1 MQSTK
6 ELLVGPW
13 QQGLLVMKDNKRQA
27 PAVPPGAKYIG
38 IRQLRD
44 RYGSVSQMWVERK
57 LKFDAAF
64 PRPYRFGH
72 LRFWKL
78 DELEQYERERVTAA

>member
-1 MQSTK
+1 MK
-6 ELLVGPW
+6 E
-13 QQGLLVMKDNKRQA
+13 NKRHP
-27 PAVPPGAKYIG
+27 PAVPPGAKYIS

-57 LKFDAAF
+57 LKFDSAF

-78 DELEQYERERVTAA
+78 DELETYERECVKG